1 MLTFVPPAVAITAL
15 VAAIFLVDLRREE
28 PAGTAPAGPLR
39 VAMPAPF
46 EPLAAWQSVVVTD
59 TSGARWVLSYPPAG
73 ATRLGLAPL
82 AALPAHWGRI
92 PPGTTFGQWRPVLP
106 ANPAAPQFSV
116 DGVVLPAPAI
126 SPPAAFAPVLATRL

>member
-1 MLTFVPPAVAITAL
+1 
-15 VAAIFLVDLRREE
+15 
-28 PAGTAPAGPLR
+28 
-39 VAMPAPF
+39 MPAPF